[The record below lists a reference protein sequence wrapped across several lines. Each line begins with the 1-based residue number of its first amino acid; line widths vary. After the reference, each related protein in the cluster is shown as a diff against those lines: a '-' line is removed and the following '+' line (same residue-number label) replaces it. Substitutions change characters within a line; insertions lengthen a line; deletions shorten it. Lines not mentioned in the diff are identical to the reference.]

1 MSRAHSRN
9 DTDRGKGKYSEK
21 NMPRYLFV
29 HHHKP
34 HTESTCK
41 DDSEHINSH
50 FCCDSTTW
58 IDMGNKM
65 INEEFCYDMHEL
77 SFGSF
82 TAGTG

>member
-9 DTDRGKGKYSEK
+9 DNDRGKQKYSKK

-29 HHHKP
+29 HHNKP
-34 HTESTCK
+34 HTESARK
-41 DDSEHINSH
+41 DDIKLIIST
-50 FCCDSTTW
+50 FFCDSTTW
-58 IDMGNKM
+58 IEMGNKM
-65 INEEFCYDMHEL
+65 INERFCYDRHEL